1 MTNKREARNT
11 TTRPNGGASA
21 FDTSGFDPALLLTHP
36 QRAAEAWLAASQT
49 LLQGMQDVSRRHLML
64 QSALMEQA
72 TTGALSFLQL
82 AQPGAKP
89 EDVTASV
96 QQATETTMQSMREI
110 MTAACKCS
118 MDALAVYRDRI
129 TGEDSATA
137 PASGRDE
144 LPRAAAE

>member
-1 MTNKREARNT
+1 MQ
-11 TTRPNGGASA
+11 A
-21 FDTSGFDPALLLTHP
+21 FDPGVLFANP

-49 LLQGMQDVSRRHLML
+49 LLQGMQDVSKRHLML
-64 QSALMEQA
+64 QSALVEQA
-72 TTGALSFLQL
+72 MNGALSFLQL

-89 EDVTASV
+89 EAVTASV

-118 MDALAVYRDRI
+118 MDALAVYRDRMA
-129 TGEDSATA
+129 GEGPAAA
-137 PASGRDE
+137 PCSGHGD